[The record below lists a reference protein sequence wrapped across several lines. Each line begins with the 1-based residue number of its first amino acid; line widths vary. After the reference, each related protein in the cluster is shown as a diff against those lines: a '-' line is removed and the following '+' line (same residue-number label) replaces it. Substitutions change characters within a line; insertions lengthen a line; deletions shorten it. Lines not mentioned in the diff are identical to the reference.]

1 MKYLKVLFI
10 TSIIAL
16 IALITVLMMEVV
28 GTNAATKEELKE
40 GPKLIITNSTNETY
54 IVMLYWIDHPFL
66 DQTLGKPMNTIGA
79 ELVPGES
86 FYAINR
92 IPVGEFY
99 VDIRKIQT
107 TGITRKYFFVEPE
120 IHKLIICFKIE
131 RGKEV
136 IDILKGWLMTD

>member
-40 GPKLIITNSTNETY
+40 GPKLIIMNSTNKTY

-66 DQTLGKPMNTIGA
+66 DQTLDKPMNTIGA
-79 ELVPGES
+79 ELASDES
-86 FYAINR
+86 FDAIYG
-92 IPVGEFY
+92 IPIGEFY
-99 VDIRKIQT
+99 IDIRKIRT
-107 TGITRKYFFVEPE
+107 TGITRKYFSVEPE

-131 RGKEV
+131 RGEEV
-136 IDILKGWLMTD
+136 IYILKGRLMTD